1 MNLALLTVL
10 AFAPGDAWY
19 GEFQPFDAVQTRIES
34 IAGDSAWATS
44 FEVGTSIE
52 GRAIDGLRITAAPP
66 GTSPPTVL
74 VLGTQHA
81 REWLSPMVTLCIAE
95 HLAAG
100 DTGVDVLER
109 LQFVFVPVVNPDG
122 YVYSWE
128 ADRFWR
134 ANRRPGGGVDLNR
147 NWATM
152 WGLGTGGPGTQ
163 TYPGTAAF
171 SEPETAAIVG
181 LADDHEVVVFVDY
194 HSPVNLVLIPF
205 AFTSDPGPREE
216 EQLEWGEA
224 MSTAIESVNGLPHEV
239 RKPGQ
244 GMPSGGLA
252 QDWFADDQG
261 ALAFTI
267 ELRGGGSS
275 GFDPPADVIVP
286 TCAENW
292 AGFLELAQRTSA
304 AYGIDPPKGTTGGF
318 GGTEGDVSTSRGA
331 GQTSD
336 SAEATGPGASAG
348 TEGSGGTTGAASA
361 VNVDDDA
368 GTGVFDP
375 ATETNAA
382 AGERD
387 GRGCGCQAPGGNSS
401 DRFWAFLVLAGMCE
415 RRRRLQ
421 KRRKRKV
428 QPR

>member
-1 MNLALLTVL
+1 MNLAVL
-10 AFAPGDAWY
+10 ALFAFVPQDAWY
-19 GEFQPFDAVQTRIES
+19 EEFQPLDAVQTQLDT
-34 IAGDSAWATS
+34 IASDHEVATML
-44 FEVGTSIE
+44 EVGTSIE
-52 GRAIDGLRITAAPP
+52 GRAIRGLRVSAAPAN
-66 GTSPPTVL
+66 TDPPTVL

-81 REWLSPMVTLCIAE
+81 REWLSPMVTTCIAE

-100 DTGVDVLER
+100 DAGPDVLER

-134 ANRRPGGGVDLNR
+134 SNRRPGGGVDLNR

-152 WGLGTGGPGTQ
+152 WGLGTGGVGTQ

-171 SEPETAAIVG
+171 SEPETAAIVD
-181 LADDHEVVVFVDY
+181 LANAHDVVVFLDY

-224 MSTAIESVNGLPHEV
+224 VSTAIEAVNGLPHDV

-275 GFDPPADVIVP
+275 GFDPPAELIVP

-292 AGFLELAQRTSA
+292 AGFLELAQRTSD
-304 AYGIDPPKGTTGGF
+304 AYGVDPPGGTTGGQ
-318 GGTEGDVSTSRGA
+318 GDTDGDVATTGGA

-336 SAEATGPGASAG
+336 SAGATGLGSSTVAGETSSVDPNTSAD
-348 TEGSGGTTGAASA
+348 TTA
-361 VNVDDDA
+361 D
-368 GTGVFDP
+368 TGDTDP
-375 ATETNAA
+375 AAA
-382 AGERD
+382 DRD
-387 GRGCGCQAPGGNSS
+387 AEGCGCRSQPNDAALSGL
-401 DRFWAFLVLAGMCE
+401 WILLAIAGV
-415 RRRRLQ
+415 RRRRGLSTSSPQ
-421 KRRKRKV
+421 AS
-428 QPR
+428 